1 MTREELIDLYVEANP
16 HFSGAWGELRDLLN
30 SFADELMPSLPEG
43 LDEAAFAYENA
54 QWEAGI
60 KDCGYA
66 PQDVAAA
73 FKSGWMA
80 RDAQIPKLPDDVDEA
95 AYNFALHYDNG
106 TCDGIAQDCF
116 IAGAEYQ
123 RKQDQ
128 QLIELAEDHA
138 MLAGMNKMKEEM
150 MEKAFRCEIIK
161 SRTHMPHLKPYFFS
175 SDYGKI
181 GDKVRVFVFPEEK

>member
-1 MTREELIDLYVEANP
+1 MAKEELIDLYVEANP
-16 HFSGAWGELRDLLN
+16 HFSGGWGELRDLLN
-30 SFADELMPSLPEG
+30 SFADELTPSLPEG

-54 QWEAGI
+54 QWEAGM

-116 IAGAEYQ
+116 IAGAEWMAGQ
-123 RKQDQ
+123 GHTFETIMQEDEVD
-128 QLIELAEDHA
+128 ELVPTCPDMYNHGYSYA
-138 MLAGMNKMKEEM
+138 
-150 MEKAFRCEIIK
+150 
-161 SRTHMPHLKPYFFS
+161 
-175 SDYGKI
+175 
-181 GDKVRVFVFPEEK
+181 DKVIVQIRKK